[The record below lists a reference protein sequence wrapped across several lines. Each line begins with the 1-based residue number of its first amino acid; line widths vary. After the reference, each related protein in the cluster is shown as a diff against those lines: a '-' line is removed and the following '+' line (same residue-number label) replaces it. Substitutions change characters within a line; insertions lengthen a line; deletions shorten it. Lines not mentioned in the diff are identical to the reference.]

1 MSGTEIDDRY
11 SIRSNRLDN
20 LDDYEHE
27 SVVSKAS
34 KAVPQI
40 EQPPDRDSLGY
51 LLRQEAKGIQE
62 LAQRTVDRHQIP
74 DTDPVAEVLQVTTM
88 LTNLVSR
95 FENHTREILDSHGDS
110 LVERIAQT
118 VRTNVKQN
126 DAKFLAVRDGLK
138 ESGESLDRALE
149 ILGKQFNLNAL
160 DRYTDDIVAKISISQ
175 GTNALFKQ
183 VVQNE
188 QTLMEITNKL
198 DTIKSPPIQTHIQQ
212 IPWFFYAIGTTMA
225 LTSVIAA
232 GLTWKKV
239 VERVAIAN
247 WLNSPDG
254 QLARQIVVINR
265 GGLTAQCKASTRKLN
280 TPVPI
285 NGIDRDKL
293 CFVAIP

>member
-1 MSGTEIDDRY
+1 MSRTEIDDLD
-11 SIRSNRLDN
+11 SVPSDRLN
-20 LDDYEHE
+20 SLDDYEYE
-27 SVVSKAS
+27 SVVSRS
-34 KAVPQI
+34 VPQI
-40 EQPPDRDSLGY
+40 EQLPDRDSLGY

-62 LAQRTVDRHQIP
+62 LAQRTVDRYQIS

-88 LTNLVSR
+88 LTNLVSK

-118 VRTNVKQN
+118 VRMNVKQN
-126 DAKFLAVRDGLK
+126 DARFSEVRDGLK
-138 ESGESLDRALE
+138 DSGESLDRTLE
-149 ILGKQFNLNAL
+149 ILTKQFNSNAL
-160 DRYTDDIVAKISISQ
+160 DRYINDIVAKIGISQ

-188 QTLMEITNKL
+188 QTLMEVTNKL

-212 IPWFFYAIGTTMA
+212 IPWFFYAIGATMA

-239 VERVAIAN
+239 DERVAVAD
-247 WLNSPDG
+247 WLNSPNG
-254 QLARQIVVINR
+254 QLAKQIVVINR

-285 NGIDRDKL
+285 NGISRDKL

>member
-1 MSGTEIDDRY
+1 MSRTEIDDRD
-11 SIRSNRLDN
+11 SVPSDRLDS
-20 LDDYEHE
+20 LDDYEYE
-27 SVVSKAS
+27 SVVSKVS
-34 KAVPQI
+34 RSVPQI
-40 EQPPDRDSLGY
+40 EQLPDRDSLGY

-62 LAQRTVDRHQIP
+62 LAQRTVDRHQIS

-88 LTNLVSR
+88 LTNLVSK

-126 DAKFLAVRDGLK
+126 DARFSEVRDGLK
-138 ESGESLDRALE
+138 DSGESLDRTLE
-149 ILGKQFNLNAL
+149 ILTKQFNSNAL
-160 DRYTDDIVAKISISQ
+160 DRYINDIVAKIGISQ
-175 GTNALFKQ
+175 GSNALFKQ

-188 QTLMEITNKL
+188 QTLMEVTNKL

-212 IPWFFYAIGTTMA
+212 IPWFFYAIGATMA

-239 VERVAIAN
+239 DERVAVAD
-247 WLNSPDG
+247 WLNSPNG
-254 QLARQIVVINR
+254 QLAKQIVVINR

-285 NGIDRDKL
+285 NGISRDKL